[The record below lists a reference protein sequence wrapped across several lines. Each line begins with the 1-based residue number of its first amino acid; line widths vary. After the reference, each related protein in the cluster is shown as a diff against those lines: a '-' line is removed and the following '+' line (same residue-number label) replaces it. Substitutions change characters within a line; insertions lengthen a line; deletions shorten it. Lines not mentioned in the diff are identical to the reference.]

1 MYGDLWELQASVDY
15 VPFMTV
21 YADLI
26 RYRELFGNLF
36 RRDLQ
41 AKYKGSALGIVWVL
55 LPPLVLMGVYL
66 LVFRVL
72 WRADIPHYA
81 LYLLAGLASWI
92 FFATTVQAGSRA
104 MLDNA
109 ALIRKTRFPR
119 QLVAFSVVG
128 TNLITY
134 VVMLAILVVL
144 CFVFISDS
152 RPIGWIALALALLFV
167 GFVTGIA
174 LALACL
180 NVLFRDVEHLVAA
193 LLLPWFFLT
202 PVLWD
207 WSIFQGR
214 HEDVQTVM
222 RWGNPL
228 APPIQAIRDPLWAGR
243 LPRAAD
249 VIYLVVA
256 TVVALALGAW
266 TFRRVDDRI
275 AVEL

>member
-1 MYGDLWELQASVDY
+1 
-15 VPFMTV
+15 MTV

-26 RYRELFGNLF
+26 HYRELFGNLF

-41 AKYKGSALGIVWVL
+41 AKYKGSALGIVWLL

-66 LVFRVL
+66 LVFHIL
-72 WRADIPHYA
+72 WRANIPHYA

-92 FFATTVQAGSRA
+92 FFAATIQAGSRA

-109 ALIRKTRFPR
+109 PLIRKTRFPR

-134 VVMLAILVVL
+134 VVMLVILIVL
-144 CFVFISDS
+144 CFAFVPAS
-152 RPIGWIALALALLFV
+152 RTTGLVALPLAVLFV

-180 NVLFRDVEHLVAA
+180 NVLFRDIEHLVAA
-193 LLLPWFFLT
+193 VLLPWFFLT
-202 PVLWD
+202 PILWSASQFAGHDRIIEVL
-207 WSIFQGR
+207 
-214 HEDVQTVM
+214 H
-222 RWGNPL
+222 WGNPL
-228 APPIQAIRDPLWAGR
+228 TPPIEAIRDPLWAGQMPS
-243 LPRAAD
+243 LAN

-256 TVVALALGAW
+256 TAVALTVGAW
-266 TFRRVDDRI
+266 TFKRVDDQI